1 MEEHVTRFKIIGN
14 NGFTTED
21 YPEPEVW
28 AGVLRRAGL
37 MEFEYSADHLE
48 PVLFRRVIRRKS
60 EFFEATRRA
69 IADHGLK
76 VWSGATARI
85 SYLLNMLNH
94 PYADMRAEALAWC
107 KAFVDLT
114 LALGGR
120 YISGHYDVIGKRDL
134 AERFDAA
141 MQRIVDGLVALSR
154 YAARKGLDAIFLEQ
168 MHRPQFQPNT
178 IERGHR
184 LLEAINRRSAVPVYM
199 HLDLGHAAPV
209 FDDPAHG
216 PRDKDPYAWLAERW
230 GENRIVL
237 IHAQQ
242 SDRQAS
248 RHWPFTPEYNARG
261 IIDARRSLEALA
273 SSGVEE
279 AVIALEILF
288 ARGTP
293 IETVEPAIVESAAY
307 WRQALESLG
316 YVRSPD
322 GYYKKAARPGA
333 RS

>member
-1 MEEHVTRFKIIGN
+1 MTRFQIIGN
-14 NGFTTED
+14 SGFTTED

-28 AGVLRRAGL
+28 AGVLARAGL
-37 MEFEYSADHLE
+37 TEFEYFADHLE
-48 PVLFRRVIRRKS
+48 PILFRRVIRRES
-60 EFFEATRRA
+60 EFLQATRAA
-69 IADHGLK
+69 IAANGLS

-94 PYADMRAEALAWC
+94 PYADMREEALEWC
-107 KAFVDLT
+107 KAFIDLT
-114 LALGGR
+114 VKLGGR
-120 YISGHYDVIGKRDL
+120 YISGHYDCMSKRDL
-134 AERFDAA
+134 AENFEEAIRR
-141 MQRIVDGLVALSR
+141 MIDGMVRASE
-154 YAARKGLDAIFLEQ
+154 YAAEKGLEAIFLEQ
-168 MHRPQFQPNT
+168 MHRPQLQPNT

-184 LLEAINRRSAVPVYM
+184 LLEVINRRSAVPVYM

-316 YVRSPD
+316 YVRTPD
-322 GYYKKAARPGA
+322 GYYEKAARPGA
-333 RS
+333 RL